1 MSNSK
6 ELESLV
12 NEYSGMGFDAQ
23 DIIMAWFN
31 SNRRKTLILDHL
43 LNIAYSIPSWWMT
56 YNDLEKKKA
65 ELKVFQPLKSQLM

>member
-23 DIIMAWFN
+23 DVIMAWFN
-31 SNRRKTLILDHL
+31 SNRRKTMILDHL
-43 LNIAYSIPSWWMT
+43 LNIAYSIS
-56 YNDLEKKKA
+56 
-65 ELKVFQPLKSQLM
+65 S